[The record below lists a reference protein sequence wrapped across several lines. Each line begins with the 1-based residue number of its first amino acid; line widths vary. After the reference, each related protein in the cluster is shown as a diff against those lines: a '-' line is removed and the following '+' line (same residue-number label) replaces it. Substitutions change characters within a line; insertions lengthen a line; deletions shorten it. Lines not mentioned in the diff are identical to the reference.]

1 MTYLSSHE
9 DKDLYNDF
17 LSSTS
22 AHMSECNKECHDKI
36 STTPLQV
43 FLKEIST
50 LNPNYF
56 GDFLSWLLNLQNKDP
71 NWKFWINFVFRD
83 AFSYFS
89 LFFAIRGGVWNL
101 RLYWIKQIAPLF
113 AAFDRPHYQ
122 KLLPCHLHE
131 VLAMPQEIIS
141 HFESGSFVCS
151 VTGKSVHSVGLDEAH
166 EMLVNKDLKTTVVR
180 PTKEY
185 VDRIIHY
192 YPVRSQALKA
202 LKQQVFLDRSGT
214 STRTSCFFD
223 TSPHATRVEE
233 NVAAMISKIQST
245 KLLEVGTP
253 NHLQSLSCQF
263 ATPEQEKDLLYFF
276 EVGTS
281 HFENKVKYFIL
292 KG

>member
-1 MTYLSSHE
+1 MKVYYDAGLRDLAVSSGFRGETLTSLKRCSNFNAFLLQSFEAFYRHFLVTYLSSHE

-22 AHMSECNKECHDKI
+22 AHMSECNKECHDKN

-101 RLYWIKQIAPLF
+101 RLYGIKQIAPLF
-113 AAFDRPHYQ
+113 VAFDRPHYQ

-131 VLAMPQEIIS
+131 VLASPR
-141 HFESGSFVCS
+141 
-151 VTGKSVHSVGLDEAH
+151 KSLAI
-166 EMLVNKDLKTTVVR
+166 LRVV
-180 PTKEY
+180 PLCA
-185 VDRIIHY
+185 V
-192 YPVRSQALKA
+192 
-202 LKQQVFLDRSGT
+202 
-214 STRTSCFFD
+214 
-223 TSPHATRVEE
+223 
-233 NVAAMISKIQST
+233 
-245 KLLEVGTP
+245 LLA
-253 NHLQSLSCQF
+253 SLS
-263 ATPEQEKDLLYFF
+263 
-276 EVGTS
+276 
-281 HFENKVKYFIL
+281 IL
-292 KG
+292 WDSMKHTRCW